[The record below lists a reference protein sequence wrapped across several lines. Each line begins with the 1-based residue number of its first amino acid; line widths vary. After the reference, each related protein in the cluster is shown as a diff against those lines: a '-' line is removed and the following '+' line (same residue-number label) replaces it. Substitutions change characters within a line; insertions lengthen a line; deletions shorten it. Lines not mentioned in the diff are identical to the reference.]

1 MAERK
6 SRLKPPGGHR
16 SVRFRL
22 LAIAL
27 LPMLVILPL
36 LLGFA
41 VARWDDKFNGL
52 LITKVNSDLT
62 VARQYFTRIMKT
74 TEERLAALTRSAE
87 FQNTLRN
94 LPPADSGAL
103 PALLQAHRERLGL
116 DFLYLAGP
124 NGQIRA
130 ASPAGAAPANIAQ
143 WPVVQSAAGGA
154 GDTAVDV
161 FTRSDLLAISPDLAE
176 RARLELVP
184 TPNAAPPERD
194 AETRGMLI
202 HSAVPVG
209 APDGR
214 RAVLVGGLLL
224 NRNLPFIDTIN
235 ELVYQPASLPR
246 GSHGTATLFLG
257 DVRISTNVRLF
268 ENRRALGTQ
277 VSRAVR
283 DTVLTGGRLWR
294 DRAFVVNDWYISAYE
309 PIQDSFGENV
319 GMLYVGFLEK
329 PFRRTRYTTLA
340 LIVGAFLLAAV
351 VTIPLFL
358 RWARGIFLPLEKM
371 SLTIARVE
379 EGDHSARTGL
389 AEATDEIARL
399 ALMLD
404 DLLDQIEER
413 NRQLK
418 DMNETLNQRVADRTR
433 ELRQVN
439 RRLETTARQL
449 ILSEKLAAIGE
460 IAAGIAHEINNPVAV
475 IQGNMDLLRS
485 LMGDAAG
492 EAEIEFRLIDEQI
505 HRITVIVTK
514 LLEFARP
521 DEYSGAVDSY
531 APAQLVE
538 DCLPLLRH
546 TFDKSAIRV
555 HRDHQAARW
564 VRMNRT
570 ELQQVII
577 NLIVNAIHAMP
588 EGGDLSLSDADQDR
602 NGVAGV
608 AVRVSDTGIGMT
620 DSVKSQIFKPFFTT
634 KNQEGTGLG
643 LSISQTLIAHN
654 GGEISVESAPG
665 QGTRFTVWLP
675 GAE

>member
-1 MAERK
+1 MSDRK
-6 SRLKPPGGHR
+6 SRSGPPGGHR

-41 VARWDDKFNGL
+41 VVRWDQKFHGL

-74 TEERLAALTRSAE
+74 TGERLSDLTRSAE
-87 FQNTLRN
+87 FQETLWHR
-94 LPPADSGAL
+94 PHSDPFAL
-103 PALLQAHRERLGL
+103 QTLLQTQRGRLEL
-116 DFLYLAGP
+116 DFLYLAEA

-130 ASPAGAAPANIAQ
+130 AAPAGADPANITQ
-143 WPVVQSAAGGA
+143 WPVVQSAVDGTA
-154 GDTAVDV
+154 DTAVDI
-161 FTRSDLLAISPDLAE
+161 FDRDDLFAISPNLAE
-176 RARLELVP
+176 RARLELVH
-184 TPNAAPPERD
+184 TPNAAPTQRD
-194 AETRGMLI
+194 SETRGMLI
-202 HSAVPVG
+202 HSAVPVERPHG
-209 APDGR
+209 GR
-214 RAVLVGGLLL
+214 AILVGGLLL
-224 NRNLPFIDTIN
+224 NRNLTFIDTIN
-235 ELVYQPASLPR
+235 DLVYQAASLPR

-268 ENRRALGTQ
+268 ENRRALGTR

-283 DTVLTGGRLWR
+283 DTVLKRGRLWR
-294 DRAFVVNDWYISAYE
+294 DRAFVVNDWYVSAYE
-309 PIQDSFGENV
+309 PIRDSFGENV

-329 PFRRTRYTTLA
+329 PFRQTRYTTLF
-340 LIVGAFLLAAV
+340 LIAGAFLLAAV
-351 VTIPLFL
+351 LAIPLFL
-358 RWARGIFLPLEKM
+358 HWARGIFLPLEKM
-371 SLTIARVE
+371 SVTIARVE
-379 EGDHSARTGL
+379 RGDYSARTGL
-389 AEATDEIARL
+389 TEATDEIARL

-404 DLLDQIEER
+404 SLLDQIEER

-418 DMNETLNQRVADRTR
+418 DWNETLNQRVADRTR

-485 LMGDAAG
+485 MMGEAAE

-514 LLEFARP
+514 LLEFARS
-521 DEYSGAVDSY
+521 DEYSGMMDRFTPARLVD
-531 APAQLVE
+531 

-546 TFDKSAIRV
+546 TFKKSAIRV
-555 HRDHQAARW
+555 HRDHHARLRI
-564 VRMNRT
+564 RMNRT
-570 ELQQVII
+570 EYQQVII

-588 EGGDLSLSDADQDR
+588 DGGDLTLSDEDLDR
-602 NGVAGV
+602 NGVDGV
-608 AVRVSDTGIGMT
+608 AIRVGDTGVGMT
-620 DSVKSQIFKPFFTT
+620 ESVKSRIFEPFFTT

-665 QGTRFTVWLP
+665 EGTRFTVWLP